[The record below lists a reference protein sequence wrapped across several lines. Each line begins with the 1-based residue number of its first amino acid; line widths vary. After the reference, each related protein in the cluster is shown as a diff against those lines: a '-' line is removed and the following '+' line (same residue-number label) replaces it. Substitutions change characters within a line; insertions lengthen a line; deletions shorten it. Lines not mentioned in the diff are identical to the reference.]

1 LQIWESTI
9 PSAIAAEKKTSSCLQ
24 CQDYRNLPPLN
35 VVCLKELTLAFSVPL
50 AVMTSSCHQASSL
63 RKLKIKIC
71 GLTQGDQARA
81 IAQAG
86 ADALGFVCVL
96 ESPRYIPPESI
107 GAIVQTLP
115 AQTLQGKPL
124 TKIGVFAD
132 ASLDRI
138 TSTVEIAALTGV
150 QLHGQESPEFCRA
163 LRGLLPSVVLI
174 KAFRVKSAE
183 TLLETAAYAD
193 TADAFLLD
201 AYAQNALGGT
211 GQSWDWSLLQGFSS
225 ALPWFLAGGLT
236 PQNAMAAVQQA
247 NPPGIDLSSGVER
260 SPGDKD
266 LALVQQLFNLRN
278 ATRGN
283 Q

>member
-1 LQIWESTI
+1 
-9 PSAIAAEKKTSSCLQ
+9 
-24 CQDYRNLPPLN
+24 
-35 VVCLKELTLAFSVPL
+35 
-50 AVMTSSCHQASSL
+50 MTSSFQTQASSL
-63 RKLKIKIC
+63 SKLRIKIC

-81 IAQAG
+81 IALAG

-96 ESPRYIPPESI
+96 ESPRYIPPQSI

-124 TKIGVFAD
+124 TKIGVFAN
-132 ASLDRI
+132 ASLDQI
-138 TSTVEIAALTGV
+138 ASSVAIAALTGV
-150 QLHGQESPEFCRA
+150 QLHGQESPEFCRM
-163 LRGLLPSVVLI
+163 LRRLLPRVILI
-174 KAFRVKSAE
+174 KAFRVRSAE
-183 TLLETAAYAD
+183 TLLEIAAYTD
-193 TADAFLLD
+193 TVDAFLLD

-236 PQNAMAAVQQA
+236 PQNVTTALRQA

-266 LALVQQLFNLRN
+266 LALVRQLFDLRN
-278 ATRGN
+278 FECGSP
-283 Q
+283 